1 LEQYKVSLE
10 VSNDKGRLQSE
21 REKLS
26 RQLERMRSEMQT
38 YENNIGFLKPSRE
51 GEGENF
57 FRREIERKIDH
68 LRKEIQL
75 TEKKIMAI
83 DESNA

>member
-1 LEQYKVSLE
+1 
-10 VSNDKGRLQSE
+10 
-21 REKLS
+21 
-26 RQLERMRSEMQT
+26 MQT